1 MQFLISQED
10 IVNNKFTIKGPE
22 ARHLIKVLRAV
33 PYEKIR
39 LFDGKGKIYS
49 GEITTIKRDVLSGK
63 ILSKIPCNTKK
74 FKLRLFVSL
83 IKNERF
89 RLLLEKVTEVGVNE
103 IIPVITSRTVFGIP
117 KDRIDEKHSRWQ
129 RVILS
134 AVKQCCCE
142 KIPEILKPI
151 AFSDIFSCIK
161 ENEITLILYE
171 HEEKTTVREALS
183 MSKPES
189 PILNLII
196 GPEGGFTEG
205 EVDYA
210 KKHGFIPVTL
220 GNNIL
225 RAETA
230 AVVGCALI
238 NYEILLQNLRV

>member
-151 AFSDIFSCIK
+151 VFSDIFKNVRES
-161 ENEITLILYE
+161 EMGLILYE
-171 HEEKTTVREALS
+171 REHKTAIREALS
-183 MSKPES
+183 GLKPGCS
-189 PILNLII
+189 TLNLII
-196 GPEGGFTEG
+196 GPEGGFTEKEMEKAIDAG
-205 EVDYA
+205 LTPA
-210 KKHGFIPVTL
+210 SL
-220 GNNIL
+220 GNFVL
-225 RAETA
+225 RSETA
-230 AVVGCALI
+230 AIAAVANCRR
-238 NYEILLQNLRV
+238 EEK